1 MTLFDPLLYGFV
13 LLGLFTP
20 GPNVIML
27 TASGARFGFVP
38 TLPHLLGVVLGVGI
52 TAGIT
57 ALGVG
62 AAITGVP
69 ALNWAFR
76 IGAAGFIL
84 WMAWGYWQA
93 AARPRAAAQATDK
106 PLSFIGAVLFQWI
119 NPKVWAIAFAA
130 SATYPSGQAAWIEA
144 LRLGL
149 AFSSINLCVLLFWTS
164 AGALLKLLLT
174 SPTGWQVFL
183 RAMAVL
189 LALSVFMIFR

>member
-1 MTLFDPLLYGFV
+1 
-13 LLGLFTP
+13 
-20 GPNVIML
+20 ML

-38 TLPHLLGVVLGVGI
+38 TLPHLFGVVLGVGI

-62 AAITGVP
+62 AAITNVP

-76 IGAAGFIL
+76 LGAAAFIL
-84 WMAWGYWQA
+84 WMAWGYWKA
-93 AARPRAAAQATDK
+93 SNTPRKAGEAGDK
-106 PLSFIGAVLFQWI
+106 PLSFVGAVLFQWI

-130 SATYPSGQAAWIEA
+130 SATYPSGQAAWVEA

-164 AGALLKLLLT
+164 AGALLKTLLT
-174 SPTGWQVFL
+174 TPLAWKLFL
-183 RAMAVL
+183 RLMAVL
-189 LALSVFMIFR
+189 LALSVLLIFR